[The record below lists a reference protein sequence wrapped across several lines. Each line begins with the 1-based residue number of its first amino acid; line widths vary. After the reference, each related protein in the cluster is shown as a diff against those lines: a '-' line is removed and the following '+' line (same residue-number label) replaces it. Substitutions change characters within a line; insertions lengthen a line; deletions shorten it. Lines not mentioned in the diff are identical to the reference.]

1 MPDDSRLEHPGDYAT
16 LNSCIAVWPPSDGL
30 ALYFWPR
37 FLSLKIAQLVELE
50 VCGLQTRATFEPDDP
65 HTGLAEL
72 GREDRAGCPDADDHN
87 ICLFSCYGSARF

>member
-1 MPDDSRLEHPGDYAT
+1 MIRGWNTPET
-16 LNSCIAVWPPSDGL
+16 TPSSIPVLLFGRQVTGWR
-30 ALYFWPR
+30 FT

-87 ICLFSCYGSARF
+87 ICLFSCYGSPRF